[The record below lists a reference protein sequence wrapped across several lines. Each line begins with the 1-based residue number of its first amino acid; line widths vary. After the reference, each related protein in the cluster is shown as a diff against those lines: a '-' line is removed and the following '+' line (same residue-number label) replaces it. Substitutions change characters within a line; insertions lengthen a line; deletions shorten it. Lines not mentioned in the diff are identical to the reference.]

1 MKKWRKKGFT
11 IVELV
16 IVIAVIGILS
26 AVLIPTFSDVIK
38 KAEESAALQTAKNAY
53 TEYASGEYVNG
64 KTVYEVVI
72 VQVSNKQFVNVIN
85 GNVVKNIYE
94 TEDEA
99 KKAIKEAINK
109 PCKFVVLALS
119 NNEWETGTEGAVTT
133 AAPTGKS

>member
-26 AVLIPTFSDVIK
+26 AVLIPTFSNVIE
-38 KAEESAALQTAKNAY
+38 KAEVAAALQTAKNAY

-72 VQVSNKQFVNVIN
+72 VKVSDEQFVNVIN
-85 GNVVKNIYE
+85 GNVKEKVYPSE
-94 TEDEA
+94 ERA
-99 KKAIKEAINK
+99 KKEITE

-119 NNEWETGTEGAVTT
+119 NNEWESGTEGAVTT
-133 AAPTGKS
+133 AAPTGQS